1 MIDNYLDLGGNSSCI
16 WAMSLILT
24 TDLLLLIYLSTA
36 TCQKSY
42 SSVNVSLPNPYTWET
57 LYILLRRSMRRN
69 NAVICW
75 LVCIA
80 PCFPPKW
87 ERGPQVSSWHKNRLF
102 FLCRFDVTC
111 WELTSYL
118 SNVWH
123 HMRRMWLVVRSFV
136 IVPTSKEKFL
146 WGNFRNIHYYNEN
159 C

>member
-57 LYILLRRSMRRN
+57 CYILGSPASKAWDAIMQF
-69 NAVICW
+69 IWCW
-75 LVCIA
+75 VTCIA
-80 PCFPPKW
+80 PWLTAKW

-136 IVPTSKEKFL
+136 IVPTSKKIFVRKFSKHSL
-146 WGNFRNIHYYNEN
+146 L
-159 C
+159 